1 MDASTW
7 LGLVSGLVLGGGYG
21 LLQCQG
27 LRRNTQPPP
36 SAGLLAARGIVR
48 LVCLAV
54 ALLLLLRLTPAN
66 KHWLIGGVMIGYAVV
81 FPWYMKGLMVKG
93 K

>member
-7 LGLVSGLVLGGGYG
+7 LGLVSGLVLGCVYG
-21 LLQCQG
+21 LWQCRG

-36 SAGLLAARGIVR
+36 SAGLLAVRGIIR
-48 LVCLAV
+48 LLCLAV
-54 ALLLLLRLTPAN
+54 ALLLLLRLTLAN
-66 KHWLIGGVMIGYAVV
+66 KHWLIGGVMIAYAVV
-81 FPWYMKGLMVKG
+81 FLSCMKGLIAKR